1 MKVRGAPPIPV
12 GRWVTRGGVHE
23 SRPLT
28 AAALGNK
35 EASDVRHRTDD
46 AKGFVIGLLL
56 TILGVMLFPMVGA
69 AEIYKYTDQDG
80 SIHFTNVPTQ
90 ASFKPVEYPP
100 LRITVHNYPKNNGY
114 SRLINESLCEP
125 SIRMACGRYGM
136 DYNLVK
142 AVIHAESAFNHQ
154 AVSPKGAMGL
164 MQLMPGTS
172 RQLGVINPFDPL
184 QNVDGGVRYLR
195 EMLLRFNNNLP
206 LALAAYNAGPEAVE
220 KHRGIPPFSETVFYV
235 QRVLNLYKTYR
246 RY

>member
-1 MKVRGAPPIPV
+1 
-12 GRWVTRGGVHE
+12 
-23 SRPLT
+23 
-28 AAALGNK
+28 
-35 EASDVRHRTDD
+35 
-46 AKGFVIGLLL
+46 
-56 TILGVMLFPMVGA
+56 
-69 AEIYKYTDQDG
+69 
-80 SIHFTNVPTQ
+80 
-90 ASFKPVEYPP
+90 
-100 LRITVHNYPKNNGY
+100 
-114 SRLINESLCEP
+114 
-125 SIRMACGRYGM
+125 MACGRYGM

-235 QRVLNLYKTYR
+235 QRVLNLYKSYR
-246 RY
+246 SY